1 MSGCGTTTI
10 ALHPVQLRSSCGRQ
24 GKVSLCP
31 KTGSRLP
38 LETQLMDL
46 EHIKT
51 LTDLMVANDLSEI
64 MIRDGENRIVLRR
77 GGRLAPQVVMTPAPV
92 QAQAPAPAPAG
103 PPPAAPPA
111 PTQDPGLV
119 AIKSPMVGTVY
130 VAADPESP
138 AFVKIGDRVNP
149 NTIVCIIEAMKVFNE
164 IKADVSGVVE
174 SIEVSN
180 AKAVEYGQVLFKVRP
195 G

>member
-1 MSGCGTTTI
+1 
-10 ALHPVQLRSSCGRQ
+10 
-24 GKVSLCP
+24 
-31 KTGSRLP
+31 
-38 LETQLMDL
+38 MDL

-77 GGRLAPQVVMTPAPV
+77 GGRTAPQVVMTPAHHV
-92 QAQAPAPAPAG
+92 HAQSPIH
-103 PPPAAPPA
+103 PPPIAAPPA
-111 PTQDPGLV
+111 SAPAAPAATEDPGLV

-130 VAADPESP
+130 IAADPESP
-138 AFVKIGDRVNP
+138 PFVKIGDRVNP

-164 IKADVSGVVE
+164 IKADVSGIVE

-180 AKAVEYGQVLFKVRP
+180 AKAVEFGQVLFKVRP

>member
-1 MSGCGTTTI
+1 
-10 ALHPVQLRSSCGRQ
+10 
-24 GKVSLCP
+24 
-31 KTGSRLP
+31 
-38 LETQLMDL
+38 MDL

-77 GGRLAPQVVMTPAPV
+77 GGRVAPQVVMTPAQHVHAHP
-92 QAQAPAPAPAG
+92 PIH
-103 PPPAAPPA
+103 PPPAAAPSVSAPPA
-111 PTQDPGLV
+111 PVAEDPGLV

-138 AFVKIGDRVNP
+138 AFVKIGDRVNA

-164 IKADVSGVVE
+164 IKADVSGIIE

-180 AKAVEYGQVLFKVRP
+180 AKAVEFGQVLFKVRP

>member
-1 MSGCGTTTI
+1 
-10 ALHPVQLRSSCGRQ
+10 
-24 GKVSLCP
+24 
-31 KTGSRLP
+31 
-38 LETQLMDL
+38 MDL

-77 GGRLAPQVVMTPAPV
+77 GGRAAPQVVMTPSPV
-92 QAQAPAPAPAG
+92 PHLPMH
-103 PPPAAPPA
+103 PA
-111 PTQDPGLV
+111 PTSAAAPAAAVAPPPVAGEEPGLV
-119 AIKSPMVGTVY
+119 TIKSPMVGTVY
-130 VAADPESP
+130 LAADPESP
-138 AFVKIGDRVNP
+138 SFVKIGDRVNP

-164 IKADVSGVVE
+164 IKADVSGIIE

-180 AKAVEYGQVLFKVRP
+180 AKAVEFGQVLFKVRP

>member
-1 MSGCGTTTI
+1 
-10 ALHPVQLRSSCGRQ
+10 
-24 GKVSLCP
+24 
-31 KTGSRLP
+31 
-38 LETQLMDL
+38 MDL

-77 GGRLAPQVVMTPAPV
+77 GGKMAPQVVMTPAHM
-92 QAQAPAPAPAG
+92 QAHAPAQPAPAAAPAAAA
-103 PPPAAPPA
+103 PAAPALPA
-111 PTQDPGLV
+111 QDPGLV
-119 AIKSPMVGTVY
+119 PIKSPMVGTVY
-130 VAADPESP
+130 VASDPESP
-138 AFVKIGDRVNP
+138 AFVKVGDRVNP

-164 IKADVSGVVE
+164 IKADVSGVIE

>member
-1 MSGCGTTTI
+1 
-10 ALHPVQLRSSCGRQ
+10 
-24 GKVSLCP
+24 
-31 KTGSRLP
+31 
-38 LETQLMDL
+38 MDL

-77 GGRLAPQVVMTPAPV
+77 GSKMAPQVVMTPAHMP
-92 QAQAPAPAPAG
+92 AHAPTHPAPAAAPAAAATAT
-103 PPPAAPPA
+103 PAPPA
-111 PTQDPGLV
+111 QDPGLV
-119 AIKSPMVGTVY
+119 PIKSPMVGTVY
-130 VAADPESP
+130 VASDPESP
-138 AFVKIGDRVNP
+138 AFVKVGDRVNP

-164 IKADVSGVVE
+164 IKADVSGVIE

>member
-1 MSGCGTTTI
+1 
-10 ALHPVQLRSSCGRQ
+10 
-24 GKVSLCP
+24 
-31 KTGSRLP
+31 
-38 LETQLMDL
+38 MDL

-77 GGRLAPQVVMTPAPV
+77 GARAAPQVVMTPGHHVHAHSPIHAPPV
-92 QAQAPAPAPAG
+92 AAVPAG
-103 PPPAAPPA
+103 ALTPAAE
-111 PTQDPGLV
+111 DPGLV
-119 AIKSPMVGTVY
+119 TIKTPMVGTVY
-130 VAADPESP
+130 VAADPETP
-138 AFVKIGDRVNP
+138 AFVKIGDRVNA

-164 IKADVSGVVE
+164 IKADVSGIIE

-180 AKAVEYGQVLFKVRP
+180 AKAVEFGQVLFKVRP